1 MSHARRACAVASR
14 LARASSLRPVAA
26 PAFVSC
32 SRWRSLTTG
41 AGPSTSQF
49 GMKQSGPFVDYETA
63 PKPPTE
69 AEAGPFTS
77 IDSVDAWTKAGI
89 PRPVIDR
96 LLAAYPECVAPTPAQ
111 LAFLLG
117 IAKGDVDIFLR
128 DYMGRGKTF
137 ALVLAALA
145 IVENK
150 GRVVVMLPTP
160 HLARQ
165 VTALLLALGDA
176 RVSTVSNDGEADLNA
191 RVLLGTP
198 RSFLALAGK
207 KRNMT
212 LGDRLKGVTHV
223 FVDEIDSQIGP
234 LPHSRMTKSQLERH
248 PSRKHTPAVAD
259 ALNSLFGIKVK
270 QDGYIDFSGRKNIT
284 SVFSSATLDNTTR
297 RHIYGRGW
305 VRPKGGAATKH
316 ILDLDFSAA
325 ATPKQ
330 VALRDTMAV
339 IAKRAGA
346 VSAQPTQRKP
356 RHYAFSVSPEGKIVP
371 LDLARPGDSG
381 FIPPV
386 VDEKGREIDLDTLP
400 LKGKSANKPRPGLPV
415 TLLEGMAYLHA
426 TVPPPSG
433 TYSLAVLPDG
443 ASVTGATT
451 ELAALGLNVIALV
464 PEVLEGGIEPPPA
477 TAPHIMLLTTRAAV
491 PGLHL
496 PHLHSIY
503 LLNGLDVSKLSKS
516 AKMAGGREG
525 QSLVYSII
533 TGRLGRLA
541 TEVGDPANPQRVVSI
556 VQHDS
561 YEEWALRH
569 MFGDMYTKWQFALSQ
584 WPGEIS

>member
-1 MSHARRACAVASR
+1 M
-14 LARASSLRPVAA
+14 
-26 PAFVSC
+26 
-32 SRWRSLTTG
+32 
-41 AGPSTSQF
+41 
-49 GMKQSGPFVDYETA
+49 
-63 PKPPTE
+63 
-69 AEAGPFTS
+69 
-77 IDSVDAWTKAGI
+77 
-89 PRPVIDR
+89 IDR
-96 LLAAYPECVAPTPAQ
+96 LLAQYPECLAPTPAQ

-117 IAKGDVDIFLR
+117 IQKGGVDIFLR

-145 IVENK
+145 ITAQK
-150 GRVVVMLPTP
+150 GRVVMMLPTP

-165 VTALLLALGDA
+165 VADLLAALGDA
-176 RVSTVSNDGEADLNA
+176 RVSTVSNEGEADLNA

-198 RSFLALAGK
+198 RAFLALAGK

-212 LGDRLKGVTHV
+212 LGDRVKGVTHV
-223 FVDEIDSQIGP
+223 FVDEIDSQIGA
-234 LPHSRMTKSQLERH
+234 LPHSRMTTNQLERH

-259 ALNSLFGIKVK
+259 ALNSLFGIRV
-270 QDGYIDFSGRKNIT
+270 QRDGFIDFGARRNIT
-284 SVFSSATLDNTTR
+284 SVFSSATLDNNTR

-305 VRPKGGAATKH
+305 VRPKGGAEAKQ

-330 VALRDTMAV
+330 VTLRETMAA
-339 IAKRAGA
+339 IAARAGA
-346 VSAQPTQRKP
+346 VSAQPVQRKP
-356 RHYAFSVSPEGKIVP
+356 RHYAFAVSPEGKLSA

-381 FIPPV
+381 FVPPV
-386 VDEKGREIDLDTLP
+386 VDEKGREVDLDTLP
-400 LKGKSANKPRPGLPV
+400 LKGSKAKPRPGLPV

-443 ASVTGATT
+443 ASVTGATA
-451 ELAALGLNVIALV
+451 ELAALGLNVVPLV
-464 PEVLEGGIEPPPA
+464 PEVLEGGVQPPPA
-477 TAPHIMLLTTRAAV
+477 EAAHIMLLTTRAAV

-533 TGRLGRLA
+533 TGRLGRMA

-569 MFGDMYTKWQFALSQ
+569 LFGEMYTKWQFALSQ

>member
-1 MSHARRACAVASR
+1 MSHARRAGTVASR
-14 LARASSLRPVAA
+14 LVRTSLLRAVA
-26 PAFVSC
+26 PAPVFVSC
-32 SRWRSLTTG
+32 SRWRTLATD
-41 AGPSTSQF
+41 AGSSKSTF
-49 GMKQSGPFVDYETA
+49 GLRESGPFVEYSEPAAAARSDPSA
-63 PKPPTE
+63 S
-69 AEAGPFTS
+69 G
-77 IDSVDAWTKAGI
+77 IDSMDAWTKAGV
-89 PRPVIDR
+89 PQLVVDR
-96 LLAAYPECVAPTPAQ
+96 LLTTYPECVAPTPAQ

-117 IAKGDVDIFLR
+117 IQKGGVDIFLR

-137 ALVLAALA
+137 ALVLAALS
-145 IVENK
+145 IVEQK
-150 GRVVVMLPTP
+150 GRVVMMLPTP

-165 VTALLLALGDA
+165 VADLLSALGDA
-176 RVSTVSNDGEADLNA
+176 RVSTVSNEGEADLNA
-191 RVLLGTP
+191 QVLLGTP
-198 RSFLALAGK
+198 RAFLALSGK

-212 LGDRLKGVTHV
+212 LGDRVRGVTHV

-234 LPHSRMTKSQLERH
+234 LPHSRMTKGQLERH

-259 ALNSLFGIKVK
+259 ALDSLFGIRQKE
-270 QDGYIDFSGRKNIT
+270 GFTDFSARKAIT
-284 SVFSSATLDNTTR
+284 SVFSSATLDNNTR

-305 VRPKGGAATKH
+305 VRPKGGAAAKQ

-325 ATPKQ
+325 ATPRQ
-330 VALRDTMAV
+330 VALRETMAQ
-339 IAKRAGA
+339 IAAQAGA
-346 VSAQPTQRKP
+346 VSAQPVQRKP
-356 RHYAFSVSPEGKIVP
+356 KHYGFSVSPEGKLSA

-381 FIPPV
+381 FVPPV
-386 VDEKGREIDLDTLP
+386 VDEKGREVDLDTLP
-400 LKGKSANKPRPGLPV
+400 LKKSANKPRPGLPV
-415 TLLEGMAYLHA
+415 TLLEGMAFLHA

-443 ASVTGATT
+443 ASVAGAKA
-451 ELAALGLNVIALV
+451 ELAALGLNVIPLV
-464 PEVLEGGIEPPPA
+464 PEVLEGGVEPPPPE
-477 TAPHIMLLTTRAAV
+477 APHIMLLTTRAAV

-533 TGRLGRLA
+533 TGRLGRMA
-541 TEVGDPANPQRVVSI
+541 TEVGDPQNPQRVVSI

-569 MFGDMYTKWQFALSQ
+569 MFGEMYTKWQFALSQ
-584 WPGEIS
+584 WPGEI